1 MRPRV
6 GHIQFLNC
14 FPLYYGL
21 VTSNGLLGMDLI
33 KGTPTE
39 LNRMLIND
47 KLDVSPMS
55 AMEYARHSDELYLLP
70 NLTVSSDDEVKS
82 ILLISK
88 TPPNELNEK
97 KVALTNTSATSQIL
111 VQIILK
117 EKYKINPKYFTCPSD
132 LPQML
137 YEADAA
143 LLIGDDALRALCNP
157 QDFFVF
163 DLGKEWKNLTNHKMV
178 YAVWC
183 VRKEF
188 AEKKPH
194 LLKEVYDSL
203 RESMEYSIK
212 HVDEI
217 SLTASK
223 WETFTMDFLKDYFLS
238 LNFTF
243 DENYQAGLKYFF
255 NKAKEHGFLKK
266 VPELNF
272 VEV

>member
-1 MRPRV
+1 MRPKV

-21 VTSNGLLGMDLI
+21 VTSNCLLGMELI

-39 LNRMLIND
+39 LNRMLING
-47 KLDVSPMS
+47 KLDVSPIS
-55 AMEYARHSDELYLLP
+55 AMEYARHNDELYLLP

-88 TPPNELNEK
+88 VPPNELNGK
-97 KVALTNTSATSQIL
+97 KIALTNTSATSQVL

-137 YEADAA
+137 HEADAA
-143 LLIGDDALRALCNP
+143 LLIGDDALRALYNP

-163 DLGKEWKNLTNHKMV
+163 DLGQEWKNLTGQKMV

-183 VRKEF
+183 ARKEF
-188 AEKKPH
+188 AKENPH
-194 LLKEVYDSL
+194 LLKEVYGTL
-203 RESMEYSIK
+203 RKSMEYSLRN
-212 HVDEI
+212 VDEI
-217 SLTASK
+217 SLAASK
-223 WETFTMDFLKDYFLS
+223 WEIFTADFLKDYFLS

-243 DENYQAGLKYFF
+243 DENYQAGLKYFL

-266 VPELNF
+266 VPELKF
-272 VEV
+272 AEV

>member
-33 KGTPTE
+33 KETPTE

-47 KLDVSPMS
+47 KLDVSPIS
-55 AMEYARHSDELYLLP
+55 AMEYARHSDEFYLLP

-88 TPPNELNEK
+88 IPPNELSGK
-97 KVALTNTSATSQIL
+97 KVALTNTSATSQVL

-137 YEADAA
+137 HEADAA
-143 LLIGDDALRALCNP
+143 LLIGDDALRALYNP

-183 VRKEF
+183 ARKDF
-188 AEKKPH
+188 AQKQPE
-194 LLKEVYDSL
+194 LLKEIYNALNKSMKYSL
-203 RESMEYSIK
+203 GNI
-212 HVDEI
+212 DEI
-217 SLTASK
+217 ATNASRWEIFTA
-223 WETFTMDFLKDYFLS
+223 EFLRDYFLS